1 MLGIE
6 NGQAFAKLK
15 DNGVGQTTLLKFL
28 GGNWKQWRIQEA
40 LSPPDSFPGAWK
52 GPPRRTAPNPAKNP
66 NETQEMVSGFWLMSL
81 TYVGCTTCAL
91 PARGHQKR
99 GLLFGVRVPCGP
111 SHRRDF
117 VGWAG
122 SWDLNSLRAPERLAS
137 QRLCLPTEQAQ
148 TGNLAWQVIW
158 QDNGPTW

>member
-66 NETQEMVSGFWLMSL
+66 NETQEMDSGSWTMSL
-81 TYVGCTTCAL
+81 TVL
-91 PARGHQKR
+91 
-99 GLLFGVRVPCGP
+99 
-111 SHRRDF
+111 
-117 VGWAG
+117 
-122 SWDLNSLRAPERLAS
+122 
-137 QRLCLPTEQAQ
+137 
-148 TGNLAWQVIW
+148 
-158 QDNGPTW
+158 